1 VSASPWVARL
11 RDDTCAAGV
20 EAVILYPV
28 VLLLIFAIIQ
38 GGIVFHARNVAR
50 SAANGAVLAA
60 QTEDGSNATGVAEA
74 NARLARAGDAALLA
88 GANVQVDRGANQV
101 NATVSGQAL
110 SIVPGLAGIT
120 VSATASGAVEHFSP
134 AGGP

>member
-1 VSASPWVARL
+1 VSASPWIARL
-11 RDDTCAAGV
+11 RDDTGAAGV